1 MRTTGPLRTWAA
13 PSPHMLDLEG
23 EVDTMN
29 AKLSSLV
36 LVATVLFA
44 TVAVAQKSGNTG
56 PRYDAANQVKIK
68 GVIDDIH
75 ETPGAF
81 EGTHLVVKTDTGT
94 VLVQLAPA
102 DFLKEIDASFKK
114 GDQIEVVGAK
124 NMGTEGEEVLAR
136 EITIGNNTTT
146 LRDDNGVPVWVGWK
160 APKK

>member
-1 MRTTGPLRTWAA
+1 MK
-13 PSPHMLDLEG
+13 
-23 EVDTMN
+23 
-29 AKLSSLV
+29 AKLNLQI
-36 LVATVLFA
+36 LLAVAVLF
-44 TVAVAQKSGNTG
+44 TCLPSGFAQKASNTG
-56 PRYDAANQVKIK
+56 PKYDVANQVKIK

-124 NMGTEGEEVLAR
+124 NMGTEGEEILAR

-146 LRDDNGVPVWVGWK
+146 LRDDSGVPVWVGWK
-160 APKK
+160 AAKK

>member
-1 MRTTGPLRTWAA
+1 MK
-13 PSPHMLDLEG
+13 
-23 EVDTMN
+23 
-29 AKLSSLV
+29 AKRSLQI
-36 LVATVLFA
+36 LLAIAVLFTCSA
-44 TVAVAQKSGNTG
+44 MAQKASNTG
-56 PRYDAANQVKIK
+56 PKYDAANQVKIK

-102 DFLKEIDASFKK
+102 DFLKDIDASFKK

-146 LRDDNGVPVWVGWK
+146 LRDD
-160 APKK
+160 

>member
-1 MRTTGPLRTWAA
+1 MK
-13 PSPHMLDLEG
+13 
-23 EVDTMN
+23 
-29 AKLSSLV
+29 AKCV
-36 LVATVLFA
+36 LQIVVAVAVLF
-44 TVAVAQKSGNTG
+44 VCGAVAQKASNTE
-56 PRYDAANQVKIK
+56 PKYDKANQATVK

-102 DFLKEIDASFKK
+102 EFLKEIDASFKK

-124 NMGTEGEEVLAR
+124 NMGTEGEEILAR

-146 LRDDNGVPVWVGWK
+146 LRDDSGVPVWADWK
-160 APKK
+160 ASKK